1 MEKFREKFHNF
12 IENKFL
18 IVSIIL
24 FVALSFALF
33 FGIWNYPVLDFDEA
47 RHAVD
52 GYEMIAYHSPVVNYY
67 NGEIDYYNLKPPL
80 SYWMV
85 SFFYLIFGYN
95 PFALRFYASFFSLVG
110 CIILFFYVKHKY
122 GKVSALLSI
131 FAFLGCVNLFAY
143 HGVRSGDA
151 DGLFIFLFIVA
162 YVSLAL
168 SSENPNWIF
177 LSGFM
182 FALMF
187 LTKSFHA
194 FCFVPIVFFYLL
206 FTKGFKNVG
215 WWRLILFFVVAL
227 LPIFLWGLWRY
238 QYDGW
243 TFIEKMWTFDL
254 FRRTTEGGFE
264 GQKSTIFYY
273 LRALPF
279 NPPLLVSAVFCVIY
293 LIIKIK
299 NKDWHFSND
308 ALLVM
313 ISVVCV
319 FGLFSLSKT
328 RLDWYVN
335 VGYVPLCIA
344 LSVLLPKFFNLILV
358 NKPKLDKL
366 TKVIR
371 IAVPCVLFLSALGS
385 MTWSVVSPLFFKMDE
400 INTILR
406 TSNIERGKMIYFT
419 NKSMPTQSYLVTM
432 EYTFDGRMHIGEFAD
447 WETATDDGYLIA
459 ETSSLPANYEVTYTV
474 KRQTENYTLLAH

>member
-1 MEKFREKFHNF
+1 MEKLKEKLHDL

-18 IVSIIL
+18 IVSLVL
-24 FVALSFALF
+24 FTALSFALF

-52 GYEMIAYHSPVVNYY
+52 GYEMIAEHSPVVNYY

-85 SFFYLIFGYN
+85 AFFYLIFGYN

-110 CIILFFYVKHKY
+110 CVILFFYVKHKY
-122 GKVSALLSI
+122 GKVPSLLSI

-151 DGLFIFLFIVA
+151 DGLFIFLFIVG
-162 YVSLAL
+162 YVTLAL

-177 LSGFM
+177 LSGFA

-215 WWRLILFFVVAL
+215 WWRLILFFVAAF

-243 TFIEKMWTFDL
+243 VFIEKMWTFDL

-264 GQKSTIFYY
+264 GQRSTIFYY

-279 NPPLLVSAVFCVIY
+279 NPPLLVSAIFSVTY

-299 NKDWHFSND
+299 NKDWKFSND
-308 ALLVM
+308 AKLAM
-313 ISVVCV
+313 ISVVSV

-335 VGYVPLCIA
+335 VGYVPLCISLA
-344 LSVLLPKFFNLILV
+344 VLLPKFFNEIMV
-358 NKPKLDKL
+358 NKPKLEKF
-366 TKVIR
+366 TKVVKV
-371 IAVPCVLFLSALGS
+371 AVPCLMFLSALGS
-385 MTWSVVSPLFFKMDE
+385 VTWSALFPVFFKMDE

-406 TSNIERGKMIYFT
+406 TSNIARGTKIYFT
-419 NKSMPTQSYLVTM
+419 DKGMPTQSYLVTM
-432 EYTFDGRMHIGEFAD
+432 EYTFDGRMHIGELVD
-447 WETATDDGYLIA
+447 WESATDNGYLIIRKDW
-459 ETSSLPANYEVTYTV
+459 LPAGYIETHTQINETA
-474 KRQTENYTLLAH
+474 NYTLLAH